1 VIFLLQ
7 SSLQQHRVSLASCC
21 CLLLSKQPY
30 KLLLLLSM
38 LKMLLWLLVAK
49 ELADPETKESI
60 MVSRR

>member
-21 CLLLSKQPY
+21 CSLLSKQPY